1 MKIFYKKDF
10 YGVLEEKN
18 KLQEEYEKYK
28 ERKENVTSI
37 LNKRCAEQIEQI
49 TSLNAKIEKLKKYN
63 EILKNKFITQ
73 SNSKGGFVKEN
84 HKLKNTIKELNK
96 KIKQQEE
103 KLSKRY
109 ILKTIKPGRTPN
121 TLKTSIRSSANE
133 SRAIKYVKENL
144 WAIFKF
150 VKCNM

>member
-1 MKIFYKKDF
+1 MGFWKKKINYKKNTKNIKR
-10 YGVLEEKN
+10 EK
-18 KLQEEYEKYK
+18 
-28 ERKENVTSI
+28 NVTSI

-49 TSLNAKIEKLKKYN
+49 TSLNAKIEKLKKDN
-63 EILKNKFITQ
+63 EILKNKFVTQ
-73 SNSKGGFVKEN
+73 SASKGGFVKEN
-84 HKLKNTIKELNK
+84 HKLKNTIKELNE

-144 WAIFKF
+144 
-150 VKCNM
+150 

>member
-73 SNSKGGFVKEN
+73 SNSKGEFVKEN

-144 WAIFKF
+144 
-150 VKCNM
+150 

>member
-49 TSLNAKIEKLKKYN
+49 TSLNAKIEKLEKYN

-73 SNSKGGFVKEN
+73 SNSKGGFVKE
-84 HKLKNTIKELNK
+84 K
-96 KIKQQEE
+96 
-103 KLSKRY
+103 S
-109 ILKTIKPGRTPN
+109 
-121 TLKTSIRSSANE
+121 
-133 SRAIKYVKENL
+133 
-144 WAIFKF
+144 
-150 VKCNM
+150 

>member
-84 HKLKNTIKELNK
+84 HKLKNTIKELNE

-103 KLSKRY
+103 KLSKRF
-109 ILKTIKPGRTPN
+109 ILKTIRPGRTPN
-121 TLKTSIRSSANE
+121 MNKTKISKPMSNTVRNYMKRE
-133 SRAIKYVKENL
+133 FDNV
-144 WAIFKF
+144 
-150 VKCNM
+150 

>member
-18 KLQEEYEKYK
+18 NLEKEYK
-28 ERKENVTSI
+28 EYKSRKESVTSI
-37 LNKRCAEQIEQI
+37 LNKRCTKQFEQI
-49 TSLNAKIEKLKKYN
+49 TSLSVEIEKLKKDN
-63 EILKNKFITQ
+63 EILKNKFVTQ
-73 SNSKGGFVKEN
+73 SASKGGFVKEN
-84 HKLKNTIKELNK
+84 HKLKNTIKELNE

-121 TLKTSIRSSANE
+121 MNKTKISKPMSNTVRNYMKRE
-133 SRAIKYVKENL
+133 FDNV
-144 WAIFKF
+144 
-150 VKCNM
+150 

>member
-37 LNKRCAEQIEQI
+37 LNKRCTKQFEQI
-49 TSLNAKIEKLKKYN
+49 TSLSVEIEKLKKDN
-63 EILKNKFITQ
+63 EILKNKFVTQ
-73 SNSKGGFVKEN
+73 SASKGEFVKEN
-84 HKLKNTIKELNK
+84 HKLKNTIKELNE

-103 KLSKRY
+103 KLSKRF
-109 ILKTIKPGRTPN
+109 ILKTIRPGRTPN
-121 TLKTSIRSSANE
+121 MNKTKISKPMSNTVRNYMKRE
-133 SRAIKYVKENL
+133 FDNV
-144 WAIFKF
+144 
-150 VKCNM
+150 

>member
-84 HKLKNTIKELNK
+84 HKLKNTIKELNE

-103 KLSKRY
+103 MLSKRF
-109 ILKTIKPGRTPN
+109 ILKTIRPGRTPN
-121 TLKTSIRSSANE
+121 MNKTKISKPMSNTVRNYMKRE
-133 SRAIKYVKENL
+133 FDNV
-144 WAIFKF
+144 
-150 VKCNM
+150 

>member
-144 WAIFKF
+144 
-150 VKCNM
+150 

>member
-10 YGVLEEKN
+10 YGVLEEKH

-37 LNKRCAEQIEQI
+37 LNKRCTKQFEQI
-49 TSLNAKIEKLKKYN
+49 TSLSVEIEKLKKDN
-63 EILKNKFITQ
+63 EILKNKFVTQ
-73 SNSKGGFVKEN
+73 SVSKGGFVKEN
-84 HKLKNTIKELNK
+84 HKLKNTIKELNE

-121 TLKTSIRSSANE
+121 MNKTKISKPMSNTVRNYMKRE
-133 SRAIKYVKENL
+133 FDNV
-144 WAIFKF
+144 
-150 VKCNM
+150 

>member
-109 ILKTIKPGRTPN
+109 ILKTINPGRTPN

-144 WAIFKF
+144 
-150 VKCNM
+150 

>member
-37 LNKRCAEQIEQI
+37 LNKRCTKQFKQI
-49 TSLNAKIEKLKKYN
+49 TSLSVEIEKLKKDN
-63 EILKNKFITQ
+63 EILKNKFVTQ
-73 SNSKGGFVKEN
+73 SASKGGFVKEN
-84 HKLKNTIKELNK
+84 HKLKNTIKELNE

-121 TLKTSIRSSANE
+121 MNKTKISKPMSNTVRNYMKRE
-133 SRAIKYVKENL
+133 FDNV
-144 WAIFKF
+144 
-150 VKCNM
+150 

>member
-49 TSLNAKIEKLKKYN
+49 TSLNAKIEKLNKYN

-84 HKLKNTIKELNK
+84 HKLKAKIEELNNI
-96 KIKQQEE
+96 IKQQEE

-109 ILKTIKPGRTPN
+109 ILKKISPGRTPN
-121 TLKTSIRSSANE
+121 TIKTSIRSSNNE

-144 WAIFKF
+144 
-150 VKCNM
+150 